1 MPEPVGGSLSGSPF
15 YRFPSPFPQFKVRTN
30 AHSET
35 QIQMNPAPK
44 PFSKKMLVRFVIEL
58 VIYAVLVTVYLGL
71 VLTFL
76 VYWLK
81 ELFVQQRG
89 VYAFVSI
96 VLMIL
101 QAVGLE
107 KLTTVLVH
115 VNRRRQG

>member
-1 MPEPVGGSLSGSPF
+1 MQEPVGGSLSGP
-15 YRFPSPFPQFKVRTN
+15 RFIATTPFPRFKARTKPIRK
-30 AHSET
+30 T

-44 PFSKKMLVRFVIEL
+44 PFSKKMLVRFVVEL
-58 VIYAVLVTVYLGL
+58 VIYAVLITVYLGL

-76 VYWLK
+76 VGWLK

-89 VYAFVSI
+89 IYAFVSI

-107 KLTTVLVH
+107 KLTTVLVQL
-115 VNRRRQG
+115 NRRRQG